1 MKNLSIYL
9 TWSFYCEIF
18 FLHSFDKCSRY
29 IPVQTFL
36 FLEGALV
43 TYNWGINLLAKYIH
57 NMPLLSVTLL
67 KSVESTLPLIS
78 DIGYLH
84 LPCIFLHS
92 VWLEAYQFYWPPPNQ
107 IRFVVTWILTLFL
120 FVLFSVFL
128 ISLWSV
134 SASSLS
140 WLWV

>member
-57 NMPLLSVTLL
+57 NMPLLSCYPFKICRIYITSHFWYWLFTSSL
-67 KSVESTLPLIS
+67 YFSTLSLTRS
-78 DIGYLH
+78 
-84 LPCIFLHS
+84 LPIL
-92 VWLEAYQFYWPPPNQ
+92 LTPPNQ